1 MTSSSSQ
8 KASEPSGDAGS
19 ASVASGKKQT
29 KALGW
34 PKGTADGVSPSERAS
49 FGQAEAL
56 KPPAKAALSV
66 RKGLE
71 VRKV

>member
-1 MTSSSSQ
+1 M
-8 KASEPSGDAGS
+8 ASEPSGDAGS
-19 ASVASGKKQT
+19 ASAASDKKQT